1 MNLIKKNMLAA
12 AVAMCG
18 VLSAFAAWD
27 GSSASWTKGAGTEAD
42 PYLIE
47 NEQNF
52 AYLAEQVNSGNTLA
66 DKFFKIT
73 ADLDMGMSEGRTFPK
88 IGNFDTYTTGESQT
102 LVDNSIAFM
111 GVLDGDFHVID
122 NILVEYYDE
131 ELGGT
136 GLFAVTREGTVLR
149 NIVLG
154 ANSAVK
160 GEIVCGSFVGEMIG
174 GLVENCEN
182 RASVNGNMFTGG
194 FVGCME
200 GGKVANCVNNGAVVG
215 ATEVGGIVGQGA
227 GNGVVDHCYN
237 TAKIKAEGFGG
248 AGIGGALYDRFAISN
263 CYSIGAVSGQSNPF
277 MGSPCAIVS
286 DAFATNKVTNCYF
299 VMELTGY
306 GDTRA
311 TAKSAD
317 EMKSAEVIS
326 LLNNG
331 AEAFVA
337 DTDNRNGGFPVLAW
351 QSKVAGV
358 ESVTADMPAVSVIGN
373 VVSCDEHM
381 EIYSV
386 NGALVAKGYSAV
398 LPAGIYI
405 VKAGNAASKFAI
417 K

>member
-263 CYSIGAVSGQSNPF
+263 CY
-277 MGSPCAIVS
+277 
-286 DAFATNKVTNCYF
+286 Y

-358 ESVTADMPAVSVIGN
+358 ESVTADMPAVSVVGN

-405 VKAGNAASKFAI
+405 VKAGNAAGKFAI

>member
-194 FVGCME
+194 FVGCM
-200 GGKVANCVNNGAVVG
+200 KAARL
-215 ATEVGGIVGQGA
+215 Q
-227 GNGVVDHCYN
+227 
-237 TAKIKAEGFGG
+237 TA
-248 AGIGGALYDRFAISN
+248 
-263 CYSIGAVSGQSNPF
+263 
-277 MGSPCAIVS
+277 
-286 DAFATNKVTNCYF
+286 
-299 VMELTGY
+299 
-306 GDTRA
+306 
-311 TAKSAD
+311 
-317 EMKSAEVIS
+317 
-326 LLNNG
+326 
-331 AEAFVA
+331 
-337 DTDNRNGGFPVLAW
+337 
-351 QSKVAGV
+351 
-358 ESVTADMPAVSVIGN
+358 
-373 VVSCDEHM
+373 
-381 EIYSV
+381 
-386 NGALVAKGYSAV
+386 
-398 LPAGIYI
+398 
-405 VKAGNAASKFAI
+405 
-417 K
+417 